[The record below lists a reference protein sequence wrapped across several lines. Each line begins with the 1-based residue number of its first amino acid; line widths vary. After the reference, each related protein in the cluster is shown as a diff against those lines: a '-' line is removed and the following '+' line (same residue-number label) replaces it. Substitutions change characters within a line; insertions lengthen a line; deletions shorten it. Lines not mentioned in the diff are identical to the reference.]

1 MTSQPAAMVSC
12 RHPSFLSLS
21 VVLSS
26 QLWFSL
32 SHLSCRSCS
41 RAAFALAL
49 SLINWSLL
57 RGRYCRGN
65 LLEWCPGLIRLICT
79 CVIEDTINNRT
90 CWNGVL
96 PSLFVSLSLG
106 RLLFLSRAIF
116 DPSLISRSLSLS
128 LSLSRALTLARRL
141 IYICAL
147 EDTIGIP
154 TCWNGVL
161 QSPSVIVSSHLR
173 LSLSVSLSVP
183 HSSRS
188 ACGWFCQARA
198 AQQGQTRVTLG
209 SLAHPSV
216 LRPHSRLCSAAWKVA
231 WKVAARACQRPARR
245 GSCGSW
251 RRRP

>member
-1 MTSQPAAMVSC
+1 MRALSHTRSASSLVASLRTPLTRQPGPMVSCPHYLSLCLSRSSSLSAPGLSLTRRSSLALSLSLARALALAPRLIHNCVIEDTINNPTCSNGVLPSRTPLTSQPAAMVSC
-12 RHPSFLSLS
+12 RHPSSLSLS
-21 VVLSS
+21 LSLCRPLFPSLVL
-26 QLWFSL
+26 SL

-116 DPSLISRSLSLS
+116 DPSLISRSLA
-128 LSLSRALTLARRL
+128 LSLSRARAHS
-141 IYICAL
+141 CSKA
-147 EDTIGIP
+147 
-154 TCWNGVL
+154 
-161 QSPSVIVSSHLR
+161 HL
-173 LSLSVSLSVP
+173 
-183 HSSRS
+183 H
-188 ACGWFCQARA
+188 
-198 AQQGQTRVTLG
+198 
-209 SLAHPSV
+209 
-216 LRPHSRLCSAAWKVA
+216 LC
-231 WKVAARACQRPARR
+231 PR
-245 GSCGSW
+245 GHH
-251 RRRP
+251 